1 MMMENERR
9 RASKKALDDNPCKDS
24 ARQWLGV
31 EEQNRITRSERVCRA
46 RDVVFSVFSRRA
58 TFLSLSVFT

>member
-46 RDVVFSVFSRRA
+46 RDVVFSVFL
-58 TFLSLSVFT
+58 LSARCALLPVFT